1 MNKINKNYINGYIN
15 KYFHWIM
22 NTISDTK
29 YDVVLLISG
38 QSLSFSETMI
48 KELRASQTSARF
60 ILYQWDSQKNFP
72 YIVKMHKFFDVRYSF
87 DKVDTEQDGDIEIE
101 QPPSGIKE
109 RLGIKGAI
117 NKEESHEEER
127 CSKEIP
133 HLHRQPPEYVR
144 NLFHIGTK
152 IQFVVF
158 HPKYSILIPETSNLS
173 HFLIPH
179 TTCFHDRKAE
189 SNFAPEKLMET

>member
-1 MNKINKNYINGYIN
+1 MNLLLIMPNFFDYPKQIKLELEKIGYNVDFFDDRPSTNSLVKAIIKINKNYINGYIN

-87 DKVDTEQDGDIEIE
+87 DKVDTESAAFLSRRLVHRTIDGNERRLQDCHRGRQHHD
-101 QPPSGIKE
+101 S
-109 RLGIKGAI
+109 
-117 NKEESHEEER
+117 
-127 CSKEIP
+127 C
-133 HLHRQPPEYVR
+133 RQPDIR
-144 NLFHIGTK
+144 
-152 IQFVVF
+152 
-158 HPKYSILIPETSNLS
+158 
-173 HFLIPH
+173 
-179 TTCFHDRKAE
+179 
-189 SNFAPEKLMET
+189 